1 MNSFSLLPP
10 SLEELEARLRN
21 RASDSEE
28 QIMQRLGKSK
38 LEISYWKHYDYL
50 VINDMLD
57 AAVEDMKSLIRMTR
71 KATKRLEEGL
81 FNV

>member
-1 MNSFSLLPP
+1 MDGI
-10 SLEELEARLRN
+10 RTG
-21 RASDSEE
+21 
-28 QIMQRLGKSK
+28 LGKSK

-50 VINDMLD
+50 VINDRLD